1 VFGSLEL
8 GSGERGEII
17 LAPTKALDK
26 PVLFMSCPV
35 GRVAVENIFHGC
47 AALTDPISWSIDML
61 KMGFKLKVIV
71 TASEPIKIVVVNAG
85 KVPVR
90 VGGSLVAALPT
101 PSKT

>member
-1 VFGSLEL
+1 
-8 GSGERGEII
+8 
-17 LAPTKALDK
+17 
-26 PVLFMSCPV
+26 
-35 GRVAVENIFHGC
+35 
-47 AALTDPISWSIDML
+47 ML